1 MLLPAFRVGVDLS
14 SPTRYKG
21 GMINDIRPMRS
32 ALYLPASNDRAIT
45 KARTLPCDAV
55 ILDLEDAVA
64 PEMKAAAR
72 TAAVTAFTEG
82 SFGRQLRVLR
92 INALDTDWGA
102 DDLAAAATLDID
114 AVLAPK
120 VDGPDD
126 VARYDAALATAGPG
140 VKLWVMIETCLAVG
154 QLQAIA
160 DCTRSTR
167 LAGFVMGTNDLA
179 LEMRSKMAP
188 DRTTMLPILT
198 LALAAAR
205 SCGLIALDG
214 VCNDFSDLDRFTAE
228 AAQGRAIGFDG
239 KTLIH
244 PAQVDPCNAA
254 FSPTSDEVETARSIS
269 AAFALP
275 ENKGKGA
282 IRLDGRMV
290 ERLHLVEAE
299 RVLAMA
305 GAIDSQQP

>member
-1 MLLPAFRVGVDLS
+1 
-14 SPTRYKG
+14 
-21 GMINDIRPMRS
+21 MILEEIRPCRS
-32 ALYLPASNDRAIT
+32 ALYLPASNFRAIA

-72 TAAVTAFTEG
+72 SAAVAAFGAGGFGQRMTA
-82 SFGRQLRVLR
+82 LRVNG
-92 INALDTDWGA
+92 IDTEWGA
-102 DDLAAAATLDID
+102 DDLFAAVTLDVD
-114 AVLAPK
+114 AVLVPK
-120 VDGPDD
+120 VNGPEDI
-126 VARYDAALATAGPG
+126 ARYNAALDLAGPG
-140 VKLWVMIETCLAVG
+140 VQLWAMIETCLAVG
-154 QLQAIA
+154 RLQAIA
-160 DCTRSTR
+160 DCALSTR

-179 LEMRSKMAP
+179 LEMRSRVAP
-188 DRTTMLPILT
+188 DRATMVPILT
-198 LALAAAR
+198 LTLAAAR
-205 SCGLIALDG
+205 SRGLIALDG
-214 VCNDFSDLDRFTAE
+214 VCNDFSDLDRFAAE

-244 PAQVDPCNAA
+244 PAQVDPCNAV
-254 FSPTSDEVETARSIS
+254 FSPTPDEVDQARSIS

-299 RVLAMA
+299 RVLAMV
-305 GAIDSQQP
+305 GAIDR

>member
-1 MLLPAFRVGVDLS
+1 
-14 SPTRYKG
+14 
-21 GMINDIRPMRS
+21 MISEEIHPMRS
-32 ALYLPASNDRAIT
+32 ALYLPASNDRAIA
-45 KARTLPCDAV
+45 KARTLQSDAV

-64 PEMKAAAR
+64 PEMKSAAR
-72 TAAVTAFTEG
+72 TAAVTAFSEG
-82 SFGRQLRVLR
+82 GFGRRLRVLR
-92 INALDTDWGA
+92 INALDTDWGV
-102 DDLAAAATLDID
+102 DDLATAATLDID

-120 VDGPDD
+120 VNGAED
-126 VARYDAALATAGPG
+126 VARYDAALAAAPPG

-160 DCTRSTR
+160 DCARSTR

-179 LEMRSKMAP
+179 LEMRSRVGP
-188 DRTTMLPILT
+188 DRATMLPVLT

-205 SCGLIALDG
+205 SRGLIALDG
-214 VCNDFSDLDRFTAE
+214 VCNDFSDLDRFTTE
-228 AAQGRAIGFDG
+228 AAQGRAMGFDG

-244 PAQVDPCNAA
+244 PAQVDPCNAV
-254 FSPTSDEVETARSIS
+254 FSPTPDEVDQARSIS

-275 ENKGKGA
+275 ENEGKGA

-305 GAIDSQQP
+305 GAIDGPVP

>member
-1 MLLPAFRVGVDLS
+1 
-14 SPTRYKG
+14 
-21 GMINDIRPMRS
+21 MINDIRPMRS
-32 ALYLPASNDRAIT
+32 ALYLPASNPRAIE
-45 KARTLPCDAV
+45 KARALPCDAV

-72 TAAVTAFTEG
+72 AAAITAFTEG
-82 SFGRQLRVLR
+82 GFGPRLRVLR
-92 INALDTDWGA
+92 INALDSDWGA

-126 VARYDAALATAGPG
+126 VVRYNAALATAGPG

-160 DCTRSTR
+160 DCAPSTR

-179 LEMRSKMAP
+179 LELRSRMAP
-188 DRTTMLPILT
+188 DRATMLPILT

-205 SCGLIALDG
+205 SRGLIALDG

-228 AAQGRAIGFDG
+228 AAQGRAMGFDG

-244 PAQVDPCNAA
+244 PAQVDPCNTV
-254 FSPTSDEVETARSIS
+254 FSPTPDEVDQARSIS

-275 ENKGKGA
+275 ENEGKGA

-305 GAIDSQQP
+305 GAINDRKL

>member
-1 MLLPAFRVGVDLS
+1 
-14 SPTRYKG
+14 
-21 GMINDIRPMRS
+21 MIHEIRPIRS
-32 ALYLPASNDRAIT
+32 ALYLPASNERAIA
-45 KARTLPCDAV
+45 KARTLLCDAV

-64 PEMKAAAR
+64 PEMKVAAR
-72 TAAVTAFTEG
+72 SAAVAAFG
-82 SFGRQLRVLR
+82 AGGFGQRMTVLRVNG
-92 INALDTDWGA
+92 IDTDWGV
-102 DDLAAAATLDID
+102 DDLFAAITLDVD
-114 AVLAPK
+114 AVLVPK
-120 VDGPDD
+120 VNGPDD
-126 VARYDAALATAGPG
+126 IARYNAALDLARPG
-140 VKLWVMIETCLAVG
+140 VQLWVMIETCLAVG

-160 DCTRSTR
+160 DCALHTR

-179 LEMRSKMAP
+179 LEMRSKLAP
-188 DRTTMLPILT
+188 DRATMLPILT

-205 SCGLIALDG
+205 SRGLIALDG

-228 AAQGRAIGFDG
+228 AAQGRAMGFDG

-244 PAQVDPCNAA
+244 PAQVDPCNTV
-254 FSPTSDEVETARSIS
+254 FSPTPDEVDQARSIS

-275 ENKGKGA
+275 ENEGKGA

-305 GAIDSQQP
+305 RAIDGRHKQSPIQR

>member
-1 MLLPAFRVGVDLS
+1 
-14 SPTRYKG
+14 
-21 GMINDIRPMRS
+21 MRS
-32 ALYLPASNDRAIT
+32 ALYLPASNDRAIA

-64 PEMKAAAR
+64 PEMKATAR
-72 TAAVTAFTEG
+72 SAAVTAFG
-82 SFGRQLRVLR
+82 AGGFGQRMTVLRVNG
-92 INALDTDWGA
+92 IDTEWGM
-102 DDLAAAATLDID
+102 DDLFAAVTLDID
-114 AVLAPK
+114 AVLVPK
-120 VDGPDD
+120 VNGPDD
-126 VARYDAALATAGPG
+126 IARYNAALDLARPG
-140 VKLWVMIETCLAVG
+140 VQLWVMIETCLAVG

-160 DCTRSTR
+160 DCAPHTR
-167 LAGFVMGTNDLA
+167 LGGFVMGTNDLA

-188 DRTTMLPILT
+188 DRATLLPILT

-205 SCGLIALDG
+205 SRRLIALDG

-228 AAQGRAIGFDG
+228 AEQGLVLGFDG

-244 PAQVDPCNAA
+244 PAQIDPCNAV
-254 FSPTSDEVETARSIS
+254 FSPTPDEIAKARSIS

-275 ENKGKGA
+275 ENAGKGA

-299 RVLAMA
+299 RLLAMVA
-305 GAIDSQQP
+305 AIG